1 MNRVLVANRGEIAV
15 RVIRACKSLNIET
28 VAVFSEADRHGLHV
42 RLADRA
48 LCIGPAHARESY
60 LNLNAIITAA
70 NGSGCDAV
78 HPGYGFLAE
87 DPTLAEAC
95 LRHGLI
101 FVGPPADVIRL
112 MGDKVAARRFV
123 TKLGVPVISG
133 SEEPVQ
139 SATEVTALAGRAG
152 YPLLLKAAAGG
163 GGRGMRIVNS
173 AAEVSAAFEQA
184 RAEAQ
189 AAFGDGRLYVERY
202 LARVRHVEVQ
212 VLADDHGACLHLGER
227 DCSLQRRHQKLLEEA
242 PCRALSDAL
251 HREILEAATAIARE
265 AGYRNAGTVEFLVD
279 PDRARYYFL
288 EMNTRIQVEHPVT
301 EMVTGLDLVAAQL
314 RIAAGEPLALCQ
326 SDVRVQGHAIECRI
340 NAEAPD
346 ADFRPSPG
354 TLSAWRP
361 PEGEGIRVDTHCY
374 PGYTV
379 PPFYDS
385 LLAKLV
391 VSAPRRAEVLA
402 RLRHALETFVAQG
415 VSTTIPFHR
424 RIIDDP
430 AFVAGDVHTQ
440 WIEDTF
446 GARSGP
452 CSAPAEQPSVGYDVK
467 NLEGS

>member
-1 MNRVLVANRGEIAV
+1 VNRVLVANRGEIAV
-15 RVIRACKSLNIET
+15 RVIRACKSLGLET
-28 VAVFSEADRHGLHV
+28 VAVFSEADRGSLHA

-48 LCIGPAHARESY
+48 LCIGPARAAESY
-60 LNLNAIITAA
+60 LDVNAVVTAA
-70 NGSGCDAV
+70 KGSGCDAV

-87 DPTLAEAC
+87 NPILAETC
-95 LRHGLI
+95 LGHGLT
-101 FVGPPADVIRL
+101 FVGPSAEVIRL

-123 TKLGVPVISG
+123 TKLGVPVVSG
-133 SEEPVQ
+133 SEEPMQ
-139 SATEVTALAGRAG
+139 SAGEVMAVAAGTE

-163 GGRGMRIVNS
+163 GGRGMRVVRS
-173 AAEVSAAFEQA
+173 AAEIPAAFEQA

-242 PCRALSDAL
+242 PCEALSETL
-251 HREILEAATAIARE
+251 RREILEAATAIARE

-279 PDRARYYFL
+279 PDRGRYYFL

-314 RIAAGEPLALCQ
+314 RIAAGEPLAVRQ
-326 SDVRVQGHAIECRI
+326 SDVRVRGHAIECRI
-340 NAEAPD
+340 NAEAPE

-354 TLSAWRP
+354 TLSAWRM

-374 PGYTV
+374 PGYAV

-385 LLAKLV
+385 LLAKLI
-391 VSAPRRAEVLA
+391 VSAPGRAEALGRLRRALD
-402 RLRHALETFVAQG
+402 TFVAQG

-424 RIIDDP
+424 RIVDDP
-430 AFVAGDVHTQ
+430 AFVAGDVHTR

-446 GARSGP
+446 GRATLR
-452 CSAPAEQPSVGYDVK
+452 
-467 NLEGS
+467 